1 MWQERPGRGLV
12 KVLVSAE
19 VVTVIA
25 MPLFSENSGSDEWV
39 GFVRFS
45 VAVWLTA
52 FNEFIMQICLAKG
65 HLYVLHLLLLSK
77 LGKKCGWSHNS
88 NKEYNPG
95 NKLNKNV
102 IGRTF
107 HSIDTLS
114 HTDTLSNHPRWNNN
128 TLCWVQTE
136 SSKKIWT
143 WKNHLYFYFFLPP
156 LSVSILQ

>member
-12 KVLVSAE
+12 KALVSAE

-25 MPLFSENSGSDEWV
+25 MPLFSEKSGSDEWL
-39 GFVRFS
+39 GFFIRFS

-52 FNEFIMQICLAKG
+52 FNEFIMQICLAEG

-77 LGKKCGWSHNS
+77 LGKKCWWSHNS

-95 NKLNKNV
+95 NKLNNNV

-107 HSIDTLS
+107 SSIDTLS
-114 HTDTLSNHPRWNNN
+114 HTDTLSDNPPWNDN
-128 TLCWVQTE
+128 T
-136 SSKKIWT
+136 SSYAGCRLKAAKRFGHERTI
-143 WKNHLYFYFFLPP
+143 FPFSFFCLHC
-156 LSVSILQ
+156 Q

>member
-1 MWQERPGRGLV
+1 M
-12 KVLVSAE
+12 LVSAE

-39 GFVRFS
+39 GFVRFP
-45 VAVWLTA
+45 VAVCLTA

-107 HSIDTLS
+107 RSIDTLS
-114 HTDTLSNHPRWNNN
+114 HTDTLSNHPRWNDSYGSYAGCRLKAAKRFGHER
-128 TLCWVQTE
+128 T
-136 SSKKIWT
+136 I
-143 WKNHLYFYFFLPP
+143 FYFFCLEITWSQHIPQ
-156 LSVSILQ
+156 LSLILW